1 MYQLA
6 CVDGY
11 KYPGTEATYVLDILP
26 LSAGLAATSSDQ
38 RLGLFDPLRLSQ
50 GPLKSIQTNHGNLT
64 SAKAYNTAESV
75 VVTTGENGT
84 ISVWDLRHDPAK
96 AQVLQ
101 VKGAHPSF
109 LSLACSSETNTLA
122 AGTELANHQA
132 SILLWDLRSSST
144 PKTQYNEVHSDD
156 VTELGFHP
164 TTSHLLL
171 SGSTDG
177 LVNICDTRISDED
190 EAVIQTLN
198 HGSVHQAGFLNAT
211 EVFAL
216 SHDEKF
222 ALYDVAEG
230 VEKGTATLDIGD
242 ARAALG
248 CQYVAGVTP
257 KLGGAGAVIG
267 AGSQDQEIF
276 QLIHLAKGPSGWGLD
291 SETVVGLPGAH
302 GSELV
307 RSFCFV
313 DEQQVVF
320 TAGEDSY
327 IKAWRPSA

>member
-11 KYPGTEATYVLDILP
+11 RCSSTEATYVLDIIP
-26 LSAGLAATSSDQ
+26 LSTGLAATSSDQ
-38 RLGLFDPLRLSQ
+38 RLSLFDPLRLSQ

-64 SAKAYNTAESV
+64 SAKAYNTAGSV
-75 VVTTGENGT
+75 IVTTGENGT
-84 ISVWDLRHDPAK
+84 ISVWDLRLDPAN
-96 AQVLQ
+96 AQALQ
-101 VKGAHPSF
+101 IKAHPSF

-132 SILLWDLRSSST
+132 SILLWDLRSPSA

-164 TTSHLLL
+164 TAPHLLL

-177 LVNICDTRISDED
+177 LVNFCDTRITDED
-190 EAVIQTLN
+190 EVVVQALN

-230 VEKGTATLDIGD
+230 VEKGTATLNIGD
-242 ARAALG
+242 ARTALG

-267 AGSQDQEIF
+267 AGSQEYVHYF
-276 QLIHLAKGPSGWGLD
+276 PPLCVTSRKIH
-291 SETVVGLPGAH
+291 
-302 GSELV
+302 
-307 RSFCFV
+307 
-313 DEQQVVF
+313 
-320 TAGEDSY
+320 
-327 IKAWRPSA
+327 